1 MNLDIKAN
9 NLSLEQ
15 NREANKKDHFKM
27 NLPSSHI
34 SVRFNYRP
42 TVEEHHQTPKTLE
55 DGRFSAFTE
64 GYNAGGINVVSTL

>member
-9 NLSLEQ
+9 NLSIEQ

-55 DGRFSAFTE
+55 D
-64 GYNAGGINVVSTL
+64 